1 MQELI
6 NYLLTKMK
14 IHSLSLEISFIKMR
28 YLTLVDFL
36 MRQYI

>member
-6 NYLLTKMK
+6 NYLLTKME
-14 IHSLSLEISFIKMR
+14 IHGFSLEISFIKMR